1 MIKLREHL
9 QIGCD
14 LDDTIFG
21 FSEGYLKRFKK
32 WPNYDW
38 AITRNVV
45 NILSKERDFWINL
58 PVIRRPVG
66 FEPKLYC
73 SSRVNRKSWSK
84 KAIEIN
90 DLPNSPLY
98 QVPGYHIPKAKY
110 IKGRIDVFI
119 EDSPH
124 QWKALNLAGIP
135 CLLIDSPNN
144 KEYGPMLKIYSLDE
158 DEITD
163 VYWLGKETG
172 IFDEFD
178 KYYDD

>member
-1 MIKLREHL
+1 MIRLRNRLE
-9 QIGCD
+9 IGCD

-21 FSEGYLKRFKK
+21 FSKGYLKRFKK
-32 WPNYDW
+32 FPNHDW

-58 PVIRRPVG
+58 PVIRRPN

-73 SSRVNRKSWSK
+73 SSRVNKKCWTK

-90 DLPNSPLY
+90 NLPNSPLY
-98 QVPGYHIPKAKY
+98 QVPGYHIPKSKY

-144 KEYGPMLKIYSLDE
+144 KEYDPILKIYSLDY
-158 DEITD
+158 DEIED
-163 VYWLGKETG
+163 AFNIASEMDIFKE
-172 IFDEFD
+172 FNL
-178 KYYDD
+178 YYDS

>member
-1 MIKLREHL
+1 MIKLRNRL
-9 QIGCD
+9 KIGCD

-21 FSEGYLKRFKK
+21 FSKGYLNRFKK
-32 WPNYDW
+32 WPKYDW
-38 AITRNVV
+38 AITRNVT
-45 NILSKERDFWINL
+45 NILINERDFWINL
-58 PVIRRPVG
+58 PVIRRPN

-73 SSRVNRKSWSK
+73 SSRVNKKCWTK

-98 QVPGYHIPKAKY
+98 QVPGYHIPKSKY

-144 KEYGPMLKIYSLDE
+144 KELGPILKIYSLDY
-158 DEITD
+158 DEIED
-163 VYWLGKETG
+163 AFNLASEMD
-172 IFDEFD
+172 IFKKFNL
-178 KYYDD
+178 YYDN

>member
-1 MIKLREHL
+1 MIRLRDRLE
-9 QIGCD
+9 IGCD

-21 FSEGYLKRFKK
+21 FSKGYLNRFKK
-32 WPNYDW
+32 WPKYDW
-38 AITRNVV
+38 AITRNVT
-45 NILSKERDFWINL
+45 NILINERDFWINL
-58 PVIRRPVG
+58 PVIRRPN

-73 SSRVNRKSWSK
+73 SSRVNKKCWTK

-98 QVPGYHIPKAKY
+98 QVPGYHIPKSKY

-144 KEYGPMLKIYSLDE
+144 KELGPILKIYSLDY
-158 DEITD
+158 DEIED
-163 VYWLGKETG
+163 AFSLASEMD
-172 IFDEFD
+172 IFKKFNL
-178 KYYDD
+178 YYDN

>member
-1 MIKLREHL
+1 MKKL

-14 LDDTIFG
+14 LDDTIFN
-21 FSEGYLKRFKK
+21 FSESYIRRFKK
-32 WPNYDW
+32 WPNHDW

-45 NILSKERDFWINL
+45 NILSKERDFWVNL
-58 PVIRRPVG
+58 PVMRKPVG

-73 SSRVNRKSWSK
+73 SSRVNKKAWSK

-98 QVPGYHIPKAKY
+98 QVPGYNIPKSRY

-135 CLLIDSPNN
+135 CLLIEGNN
-144 KEYGPMLKIYSLDE
+144 NVEYGPLLKINSLDY
-158 DEITD
+158 DEIEE
-163 VYWLGKETG
+163 VYYLAKEFG
-172 IFDEFD
+172 IFDEFE
-178 KYYDD
+178 KYI